1 MFSSHKQLIRT
12 PVKSDEKPKAAE
24 FTPIGTGNKNI
35 GLLNREAASKS
46 TQQDN
51 LDSDSTF
58 TSIANDDGTS
68 SSFAFLGDGP
78 NHSRIYRG
86 TDIFS
91 DGSSRDENTSL
102 DDTLHDDTSNL
113 TRAELVG
120 DRATLVKK
128 QSSELQ
134 RLRSDNFNLRVELV
148 SLKKSLQGLPHDKK
162 DLISRN
168 VKLSKELAHLEEEI
182 SKIKQGKKQEPHK
195 NDGEIEKIQ
204 NAYESKVNELEDRL
218 SDAKRDLDVMQ
229 KTKEE
234 FESNNQNLENKVSD
248 MKWQLEDMK
257 AQLDHKSD
265 TSIDKEDRI
274 SELEIELTNAEEE
287 ADSVKKVNH
296 KLEHELNEMKQKL
309 NDAQDEI
316 KHPSTINHEDKLNDQ
331 LRKLSQE
338 NDELKHTIEKD
349 SRKIDTLSKKLKDTE
364 AETSDVK
371 LRNQELVHSIDALKQ
386 HKEEVADILRNEVKN
401 VYSKANKTVEEKDS
415 LRHKLNEMQK
425 ALEKA
430 QEHYK
435 DDYVKDIEADR
446 QDLYDN
452 LKKLSQRYQSL
463 QDEMDNLREE
473 LIQKDSHIKKLTS
486 HEDVND
492 HTELY
497 LEKARAELEKLQLS
511 RENEKKKHREELDA
525 ISDQY
530 QNKETDLL
538 NAISDLRDQKSELV
552 EEYEGLQR
560 KFNTLKNEHVINP
573 DNYDKLQHDFMR
585 LSEEYGKLSS
595 QNELLAEEYSTYKD
609 NSRVMEKQL
618 RRDIEFKSDEIKKL
632 REELSSSISKSE
644 ADRLRDSIKIAEKE
658 AKNFAEERN
667 KLEKDNDDLRVK
679 IEDLRISKNSFQRRL
694 ELLHSKNLET
704 ESEMNELERLRD
716 QISEVSTENKS
727 LKSSL
732 KKSTDELEEHKERL
746 ERLIQEKKL
755 LAKSMNELESNQK
768 SAMIKNEKLQDD
780 LKMAR
785 NLQKSSKSVL
795 QEKIQDKNEEIK
807 KLINDYNNM
816 KNELLDRFGK
826 ERANK
831 KQIEQNL
838 EEATDKLQMLK
849 VREGMLLQ
857 EEEKLQEQ
865 LNKSKRIKSA
875 RVEKDYPPTPRTPT
889 HDSNQNNIDIPLME
903 ARVNLLESQ
912 RDLYRLK
919 LQDLKNLAADLKFAN
934 EYLEREL
941 RSKNVTIDK
950 NVSLL
955 KATLEQK
962 PDELDRNATKLS
974 LFSRKS
980 RTFAGGA
987 LAVLAIIRLKHRLEA
1002 RKRRKIQER
1011 FIKDRILQQQRDL

>member
-1 MFSSHKQLIRT
+1 
-12 PVKSDEKPKAAE
+12 
-24 FTPIGTGNKNI
+24 
-35 GLLNREAASKS
+35 
-46 TQQDN
+46 
-51 LDSDSTF
+51 
-58 TSIANDDGTS
+58 
-68 SSFAFLGDGP
+68 
-78 NHSRIYRG
+78 
-86 TDIFS
+86 
-91 DGSSRDENTSL
+91 
-102 DDTLHDDTSNL
+102 
-113 TRAELVG
+113 
-120 DRATLVKK
+120 
-128 QSSELQ
+128 
-134 RLRSDNFNLRVELV
+134 
-148 SLKKSLQGLPHDKK
+148 
-162 DLISRN
+162 
-168 VKLSKELAHLEEEI
+168 
-182 SKIKQGKKQEPHK
+182 
-195 NDGEIEKIQ
+195 
-204 NAYESKVNELEDRL
+204 
-218 SDAKRDLDVMQ
+218 
-229 KTKEE
+229 
-234 FESNNQNLENKVSD
+234 
-248 MKWQLEDMK
+248 
-257 AQLDHKSD
+257 
-265 TSIDKEDRI
+265 
-274 SELEIELTNAEEE
+274 
-287 ADSVKKVNH
+287 
-296 KLEHELNEMKQKL
+296 
-309 NDAQDEI
+309 
-316 KHPSTINHEDKLNDQ
+316 
-331 LRKLSQE
+331 
-338 NDELKHTIEKD
+338 
-349 SRKIDTLSKKLKDTE
+349 
-364 AETSDVK
+364 
-371 LRNQELVHSIDALKQ
+371 
-386 HKEEVADILRNEVKN
+386 
-401 VYSKANKTVEEKDS
+401 
-415 LRHKLNEMQK
+415 
-425 ALEKA
+425 
-430 QEHYK
+430 
-435 DDYVKDIEADR
+435 
-446 QDLYDN
+446 
-452 LKKLSQRYQSL
+452 
-463 QDEMDNLREE
+463 
-473 LIQKDSHIKKLTS
+473 
-486 HEDVND
+486 
-492 HTELY
+492 
-497 LEKARAELEKLQLS
+497 
-511 RENEKKKHREELDA
+511 
-525 ISDQY
+525 
-530 QNKETDLL
+530 
-538 NAISDLRDQKSELV
+538 
-552 EEYEGLQR
+552 
-560 KFNTLKNEHVINP
+560 
-573 DNYDKLQHDFMR
+573 MR

-609 NSRVMEKQL
+609 NSLVMEKQL

-704 ESEMNELERLRD
+704 DSEMNELERLRD
-716 QISEVSTENKS
+716 QISEVSTENRS

-816 KNELLDRFGK
+816 KNELLDRFSK

-955 KATLEQK
+955 KATLEQR
-962 PDELDRNATKLS
+962 PDELGRNATKLP